1 VEPDPVLRRVERNA
15 WIWCLGSALVA
26 LAARSGR
33 PDVALGVLAG
43 GALVGLSYWAI
54 KSSIDGLARALGV
67 GADPAPDPADGR
79 ILKRRLVLAAL
90 KLAGRYALLGF
101 GAYVMIARLRLH
113 PVGLLIGASSIV
125 AAATVEAVKF
135 AGLHKPLR

>member
-1 VEPDPVLRRVERNA
+1 VEPDPLLRRVERNA
-15 WIWCLGSALVA
+15 WIWCLGSAIVA
-26 LAARSGR
+26 FAVRAGR

-43 GALVGLSYWAI
+43 GALVGMSYWAI
-54 KSSIDGLARALGV
+54 KSSIDGLAHALGV
-67 GADPAPDPADGR
+67 GAGAAPARADDR
-79 ILKRRLVLAAL
+79 IVKKRLVLATL
-90 KLAGRYALLGF
+90 KLVSRYALLGF

-135 AGLHKPLR
+135 AGLRKPLR